1 MNLVLVPGLWL
12 DGDSWSEV
20 TRSLEAAGH
29 TAHPVTLPGLESR
42 DADRSGITLQDHI
55 DAVIGI
61 VDSLPDPVALVG
73 HSGGGAIVYGVV
85 DARPDR
91 IVRAIYV
98 DTGPLGNGGSIAPDL
113 PAVNSEIPLPDWS
126 MFEEEEVADLDET
139 ARREF
144 REKAIPSPMLV
155 ASGEQALRDERRY
168 EVPATV
174 ITSTFPSSCDS
185 SSSRITPPP
194 RSWPGSRIT
203 RSSTF
208 LPGIGRNSPVLMAWP
223 RQSWMQSTADVP
235 VFGRDRAPISR
246 ISLDTL

>member
-1 MNLVLVPGLWL
+1 MPEMNLVLVPGLWL

-126 MFEEEEVADLDET
+126 MFEEEEVADEEADEE
-139 ARREF
+139 ARGAAGPTLRMW
-144 REKAIPSPMLV
+144 RPSPARLMLV
-155 ASGEQALRDERRY
+155 RVKMSQPMPRKMAPKICVLFCGRPFQTRR
-168 EVPATV
+168 
-174 ITSTFPSSCDS
+174 
-185 SSSRITPPP
+185 P
-194 RSWPGSRIT
+194 RLPRARTIPGS
-203 RSSTF
+203 
-208 LPGIGRNSPVLMAWP
+208 G
-223 RQSWMQSTADVP
+223 
-235 VFGRDRAPISR
+235 
-246 ISLDTL
+246 